1 MQNLEKR
8 IAALEATTAPAE
20 GLTIIRRFVS
30 PGHLDAEIN
39 HITDD
44 HGNQWTRQLGEI
56 EQAFTDRAASQTPA
70 NPCGIKLLSGHPLEL
85 PHAEH

>member
-1 MQNLEKR
+1 MLNLEKR
-8 IAALEATTAPAE
+8 IAALEASTAPTE

-44 HGNQWTRQLGEI
+44 QGNEWTRQDGET
-56 EQAFTDRAASQTPA
+56 EEAFTDRAASQTPA
-70 NPCGIKLLSGHPLEL
+70 NPHCIKSLNGHTLEL
-85 PHAEH
+85 PHAVH